1 MKKAESPSTKSK
13 NPHAV
18 ALGRLGGLA
27 GGKKGG
33 KARAA
38 SLTPDERQ
46 RSARN
51 AGKIGG
57 KARLIKMTPEQR
69 SEIARKAAAARWAK
83 VKKVDSM

>member
-1 MKKAESPSTKSK
+1 MKKAERPFRKPK

-33 KARAA
+33 KARAD

-46 RSARN
+46 RSARK

-57 KARLIKMTPEQR
+57 KARLIKMTSER
-69 SEIARKAAAARWAK
+69 RREIARKAAQARWEK
-83 VKKVDSM
+83 GKKDLE